1 MNRLELYSL
10 IKNSKISQV
19 ATPIRLSLRPSSA
32 SAPTHQI
39 IYTPKSSASRSDYG
53 IKYTLPGQ
61 IGQSH
66 IVYNDIDNAK
76 SMPDVEKFSGHL
88 HNRLKFQESGVAL
101 RQFSNRA
108 NPLFPSKSTTTT
120 SVPVTTKNDSVLTS
134 LQLGSRA
141 TAKDIKKIIRKHPD
155 LHQQFQQWLL
165 EKNPETILLRIPS
178 KLEELFKEFVESSG
192 AKFRKRLELQDL
204 IKKQGKS
211 SSSSVSSRIQGSG
224 GFSYA
229 QHGRLVNSPN
239 GVKHGVIAPGRIVGN
254 REAGIGG
261 FVAGVNDRSILLQ
274 NNYTKNA
281 PGRTSRQ
288 FVMPFKINEAEISND
303 GRVRIYADGVK
314 AGNWMSRTDTT
325 FSNNRAGYKASNPNF
340 DSASERNTDR
350 NALENLL
357 GLISKD

>member
-10 IKNSKISQV
+10 IKNSKLSQV
-19 ATPIRLSLRPSSA
+19 ATPVRRGLRPNSA
-32 SAPTHQI
+32 TAPTHQI

-61 IGQSH
+61 VGQSH
-66 IVYNDIDNAK
+66 VVYNDIDNSK
-76 SMPDVEKFSGHL
+76 SMPDVEKYSGSL
-88 HNRLKFQESGVAL
+88 HNRLKFQESGLAL
-101 RQFSNRA
+101 RQFSNKP
-108 NPLFPSKSTTTT
+108 NPLFPSESTKST
-120 SVPVTTKNDSVLTS
+120 SVPVTNKNDSVLTS

-141 TAKDIKKIIRKHPD
+141 SVKDINKIITENPD
-155 LHQQFQQWLL
+155 LHQQFQKWLL
-165 EKNPETILLRIPS
+165 EKNPESILLRIPS

-192 AKFRKRLELQDL
+192 AKLRKNIEIQDL
-204 IKKQGKS
+204 IKKQGKATGS
-211 SSSSVSSRIQGSG
+211 SLASRIQGSG

-229 QHGRLVNSPN
+229 QNGRLANSPN

-254 REAGIGG
+254 REAGIAG

-274 NNYTKNA
+274 NNFTKNA
-281 PGRTSRQ
+281 SGRNSRQ

-314 AGNWMSRTDTT
+314 VGNWMSRSDANYA
-325 FSNNRAGYKASNPNF
+325 NNRAGYKASNPNF